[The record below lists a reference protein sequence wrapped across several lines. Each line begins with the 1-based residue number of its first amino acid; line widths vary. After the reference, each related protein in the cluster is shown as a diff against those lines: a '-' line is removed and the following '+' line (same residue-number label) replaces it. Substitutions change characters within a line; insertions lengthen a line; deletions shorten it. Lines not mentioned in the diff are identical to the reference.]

1 VGIEHGREERVT
13 MANDLAQ
20 MKSRIA
26 DEIARGDLTSQ
37 ISYAITDAIG
47 FYQNERFIFNESR
60 DITFSTVAGQD
71 FYGTAA
77 NSAIPTM
84 QSFDYLILY
93 LGSIPWPIHR
103 KSPEYVELANNNGL
117 VTGQPYNYAWYNK
130 QIRLGPV
137 PDNVYT
143 IRIAGRITYAAPAAD
158 DTAGNPWMID
168 AEKLIRSRAK
178 YELALNVIQDTEM
191 AQIMAAQVSEAY
203 DQLKGAANRLTGTGK
218 IEATSF

>member
-1 VGIEHGREERVT
+1 

-20 MKSRIA
+20 MRTRIV
-26 DEIARGDLTSQ
+26 DELGQRSDLVSQ
-37 ISYAITDAIG
+37 INYAITDAIS

-60 DITFSTVAGQD
+60 DITFPTVAGQD
-71 FYGTAA
+71 FYGAAA
-77 NSAIPTM
+77 NAAIPTM
-84 QSFDYLILY
+84 WSFDYLVLY

-103 KSPEYVELANNNGL
+103 RTPEYVEFANNNGL
-117 VTGQPYNYAWYNK
+117 VTGQPYNYAFYNK

-143 IRIAGRITYAAPAAD
+143 IRVAGRITFAAPASDSEAN
-158 DTAGNPWMID
+158 NPWMVD

-178 YELALNVIQDTEM
+178 YELALNVIFDSDM
-191 AQIMAAQVSEAY
+191 AQVQAAQVQEAY

-218 IEATSF
+218 IQPTSF